1 MKNVIKNTKKGILMV
16 TMFTTMLSFAKE
28 VSFFTITKDAKTTS
42 LTLSNVKAGDLLSI
56 IDNNEVVLYKE
67 TIQQDG
73 IYKKGFDLS
82 TFPNGSYVFE
92 LNKAVEIRTMPF
104 TINNNTVNFDK
115 NAEKTI
121 YKPITRVQDNTVFIS
136 RLSLE
141 KKTLSIEIYFNSDNL
156 SYSQSDLIYSEKIK
170 NTENINRV
178 FKLADFNK
186 GTYRIIF
193 NTDGKVF
200 TEEI

>member
-1 MKNVIKNTKKGILMV
+1 MV